1 MRFGRWSH
9 SVKELSAV
17 AQASGVTA
25 AASPAT
31 CSGVAAAAAAA
42 GGGGGDTAVA
52 SVVDV
57 RR

>member
-31 CSGVAAAAAAA
+31 CSGVAAAAAA

>member
-31 CSGVAAAAAAA
+31 CSGVAAAAA